1 MERKTAIL
9 FLIKTWHFGKFAF
22 PIVVFPRFFQ
32 LGPLMKK
39 IFSIL
44 IITLTFFLLGA
55 GYYFSSSI
63 ISFPISDLQE
73 DKTKLKINS
82 FADFGLPEPESVR
95 FQNGSLRLR
104 GWYFK
109 NPKKKKCG
117 VVLLHGHGR
126 TRYGV
131 LKYTPLF
138 WKRGCS
144 LFTYDARHHG
154 ESAGEYGTYGFYEK
168 QDLERAIEFF
178 SEIST
183 VPEEDIGIFGASFGA
198 ATALQYAEGRSDFAF
213 VIADS
218 PYMDMRSIVEKR
230 AVDLYSPLVLFLSPI
245 ALSVAELRA
254 DFLVDEVS
262 PKKAAK
268 SISVPVL
275 IIHSK
280 EDEITPVSHSE
291 EIFQNLKSSRKQL
304 FISDWGARHCK
315 SIDTRYNEYES
326 IVNLFLKEKTFFPR

>member
-1 MERKTAIL
+1 
-9 FLIKTWHFGKFAF
+9 
-22 PIVVFPRFFQ
+22 
-32 LGPLMKK
+32 MKK
-39 IFSIL
+39 ILSTF
-44 IITLTFFLLGA
+44 IIFLTFFLLGA

-63 ISFPISDLQE
+63 VSFPITSLEE
-73 DKTKLKINS
+73 DKERLKILS
-82 FADFGLPEPESVR
+82 FGDFGLPEPESIR

-117 VVLLHGHGR
+117 VVLLHGHTR

-131 LKYTPLF
+131 LKYAPLF

-144 LFTYDARHHG
+144 LFTYDARRHG

-183 VPEEDIGIFGASFGA
+183 VPEEEIGIFGASFGA

-218 PYMDMRSIVEKR
+218 PFMDMRSIVEKR

-245 ALSVAELRA
+245 ALSIAEVRA

-268 SISVPVL
+268 SITLPVL
-275 IIHSK
+275 LIHSK
-280 EDEITPVSHSE
+280 TDEFTPVSHSE
-291 EIFQNLKSSRKQL
+291 EIFQNLKSNRKQL
-304 FISDWGARHCK
+304 LITDWGAKHCK
-315 SIDTRYNEYES
+315 SIDTRYNEYEAV
-326 IVNLFLKEKTFFPR
+326 VNTFLKENTSFPK